1 MRLPIL
7 VTVVFVVLGFYA
19 GAARADYTVSLCQ
32 NGGHLPLVNE
42 GNKYSAVEYRCEGPP
57 VVDLDGEPY
66 QGTSGYE
73 GRLGVGWYRMTA
85 TAPAG
90 IAITSINT
98 TLRSEA
104 LKSGSSVYVEV
115 GDDAGAIYRSPEIS
129 RQSSTTYEV
138 NRTLP
143 PNDTT
148 VWLGEFCSPDQNVG
162 CFFANRQEVLA
173 VEGLSLT
180 VHDNEVPSLSLT
192 GGRLTLPGTQAG
204 MEDVMF
210 SAAAQDSGIA
220 EVDAYLGTTLVGTD
234 AYQSTQCSY
243 TQFDPC
249 PRNTSDNLQVNT
261 RLVPDG
267 TYPLILEASD
277 ASGNAVSVT
286 AKGLITVANDT
297 LTAGAARGAG
307 APNGHSATTKA
318 QITDLNGQNGKIK
331 AREGQPV
338 SVVGRLTDQTGTP
351 IPGATLDVLTQTAG
365 STAPFAV
372 IGHASTDANGGF
384 TFRVPPGPSRVI
396 RIGYRAFAN
405 DTGYDATADLA
416 ESVTAA
422 TSLSVT
428 PKRLRGRSFTF
439 RGRVNAGNF
448 PSHQQ
453 VDIQALIGSSWIHV
467 AFARVAANGQ
477 FKVRYRLKH
486 LYSHVTFV
494 FRAVPVASAI
504 WPYEPQPSNN
514 AQLRLR

>member
-1 MRLPIL
+1 
-7 VTVVFVVLGFYA
+7 
-19 GAARADYTVSLCQ
+19 
-32 NGGHLPLVNE
+32 
-42 GNKYSAVEYRCEGPP
+42 
-57 VVDLDGEPY
+57 
-66 QGTSGYE
+66 
-73 GRLGVGWYRMTA
+73 
-85 TAPAG
+85 
-90 IAITSINT
+90 
-98 TLRSEA
+98 
-104 LKSGSSVYVEV
+104 
-115 GDDAGAIYRSPEIS
+115 
-129 RQSSTTYEV
+129 
-138 NRTLP
+138 
-143 PNDTT
+143 
-148 VWLGEFCSPDQNVG
+148 
-162 CFFANRQEVLA
+162 
-173 VEGLSLT
+173 
-180 VHDNEVPSLSLT
+180 
-192 GGRLTLPGTQAG
+192 
-204 MEDVMF
+204 
-210 SAAAQDSGIA
+210 
-220 EVDAYLGTTLVGTD
+220 
-234 AYQSTQCSY
+234 
-243 TQFDPC
+243 
-249 PRNTSDNLQVNT
+249 
-261 RLVPDG
+261 
-267 TYPLILEASD
+267 
-277 ASGNAVSVT
+277 
-286 AKGLITVANDT
+286 
-297 LTAGAARGAG
+297 
-307 APNGHSATTKA
+307 
-318 QITDLNGQNGKIK
+318 
-331 AREGQPV
+331 
-338 SVVGRLTDQTGTP
+338 VVGRLTDQTGTP